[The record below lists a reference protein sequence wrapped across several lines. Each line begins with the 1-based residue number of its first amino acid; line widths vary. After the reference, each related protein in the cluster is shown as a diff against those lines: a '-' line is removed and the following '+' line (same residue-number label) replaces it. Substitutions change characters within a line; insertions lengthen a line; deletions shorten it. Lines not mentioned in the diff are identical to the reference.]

1 MERNIDALDPRVAS
15 MCHQFLANCKLA
27 GIDVMVTCTYRSIEE
42 QNKLYA
48 QGRTAPG
55 KKVTNAK
62 GGQSMHN
69 YRLAFDVVPLRY
81 GKPVWGTTGD
91 DLKLWQ
97 KIGEIGKAVGL
108 EWAGEW
114 KTFRE
119 FPHFQWTGG
128 LTLKDLQAGKR
139 P

>member
-1 MERNIDALDPRVAS
+1 MDRNIDSLHPTVAS
-15 MCHQFLANCKLA
+15 MCHQFLANCKMA
-27 GIDVMVTCTYRSIEE
+27 GIDVIITGTYRSIEE
-42 QNKLYA
+42 QNRLYA
-48 QGRTAPG
+48 IGRTVPG

-69 YRLAFDVVPLRY
+69 YRLAFDCVPLRH

-97 KIGEIGKAVGL
+97 QVGAIGKAVGL
-108 EWAGEW
+108 SWAGEW

-119 FPHFQWTGG
+119 FAHFQWTGG